1 VLLKRGFI
9 MELDIPMESS
19 PMIKVPT
26 VAAPETA
33 GGEILI
39 DADNVSVIKE
49 MEEDEWY
56 GGWVTRNN
64 IRFEKA
70 KAAGA

>member
-1 VLLKRGFI
+1 
-9 MELDIPMESS
+9 
-19 PMIKVPT
+19 MIKVPT